1 MKGGRFMELG
11 YTPHY
16 TGQVIVGGAIPSTP
30 APELSAITPNTV
42 AEGTAA
48 FEITVEGV
56 GFVSN
61 SIVRIDDM
69 AVPTTFVDI
78 RTLKARVP
86 ANVVASATP
95 HRFNYPG
102 PEQHPG
108 IYGDRTVKIT
118 VYNGPPDG
126 GASNNVSLRVFAKWL
141 AEEKKL
147 GK

>member
-1 MKGGRFMELG
+1 M
-11 YTPHY
+11 
-16 TGQVIVGGAIPSTP
+16 A
-30 APELSAITPNTV
+30 
-42 AEGTAA
+42 AENAKNA
-48 FEITVEGV
+48 K
-56 GFVSN
+56 
-61 SIVRIDDM
+61 DDM

-86 ANVVASATP
+86 VNVVARAKP

-126 GASNNVSLRVFAKWL
+126 GVSNNVSLRVFAKWL

>member
-1 MKGGRFMELG
+1 MKGGRFVELG

-16 TGQVIVGGAIPSTP
+16 TALGEARGAIPSTP
-30 APELSAITPNTV
+30 EPEVSAITPHTI
-42 AEGTAA
+42 AEGSAA

-56 GFVSN
+56 GSVGN
-61 SIVRIDDM
+61 SIVRVDG
-69 AVPTTFVDI
+69 APVPTTFVDI

-86 ANVVASATP
+86 ANVVARPTP
-95 HRFNYPG
+95 HRFTYPG
-102 PEQHPG
+102 PEQQPG

-118 VYNGPPDG
+118 VFNGPPDG
-126 GASNNVSLRVFAKWL
+126 GASNSVSLRVFAKWL

>member
-1 MKGGRFMELG
+1 VRTGPERRVQELLVCVLV
-11 YTPHY
+11 PLA
-16 TGQVIVGGAIPSTP
+16 IVAR
-30 APELSAITPNTV
+30 
-42 AEGTAA
+42 AA
-48 FEITVEGV
+48 
-56 GFVSN
+56 
-61 SIVRIDDM
+61 
-69 AVPTTFVDI
+69 
-78 RTLKARVP
+78 
-86 ANVVASATP
+86 P

-126 GASNNVSLRVFAKWL
+126 GTSNSVSLRVFAKWL

>member
-1 MKGGRFMELG
+1 MTKRLALLALICLSCGSSKRS
-11 YTPHY
+11 
-16 TGQVIVGGAIPSTP
+16 VIVVSLSYDATVMNPEAIKN
-30 APELSAITPNTV
+30 LQV
-42 AEGTAA
+42 
-48 FEITVEGV
+48 TVEGV
-56 GFVSN
+56 GFVTN
-61 SIVRIDDM
+61 SIVRVDDLPM
-69 AVPTTFVDI
+69 PTTFVDI

-86 ANVVASATP
+86 ASAVARAAP

-126 GASNNVSLRVFAKWL
+126 GTSNSVSLRVFAKWL